1 MIHDMPFTDHGCTG
15 CKLENEVERLRAEV
29 ERLNT
34 EMDSLPRL
42 LKPHERV
49 IDTRRVKE
57 ILTVIYDRFEKESAP
72 DSDFIA
78 LEKELGIE

>member
-1 MIHDMPFTDHGCTG
+1 MPFTDHGCTG

-42 LKPHERV
+42 LKPNERV
-49 IDTRRVKE
+49 IDTRRVGSL
-57 ILTVIYDRFEKESAP
+57 IDESVSLGTMSGATAEL
-72 DSDFIA
+72 IK
-78 LEKELGIE
+78 KELEIE

>member
-15 CKLENEVERLRAEV
+15 CKLENEVDRLRAEV

-49 IDTRRVKE
+49 IDTRRVGSL
-57 ILTVIYDRFEKESAP
+57 IDESVSLGTMSGATAEL
-72 DSDFIA
+72 IK
-78 LEKELGIE
+78 KELEIE